1 MGPASVES
9 FLEHFLSGGGSQ
21 KWSPEPRQESVL
33 LRCILNMLPD
43 RSSNISDYDEDVEDV
58 VRSGGDANNDDGDG
72 NGDVDDDDAHED
84 EKEC

>member
-1 MGPASVES
+1 
-9 FLEHFLSGGGSQ
+9 
-21 KWSPEPRQESVL
+21 
-33 LRCILNMLPD
+33 MLPD
-43 RSSNISDYDEDVEDV
+43 RSSNTSDSDEDVEDV